1 MPGKA
6 IFSLTM
12 SAAAAALLAPAVPCH
27 ALADDFFAGKT
38 ISMSTHSDVGGGY
51 DAYLRL
57 LARHM
62 GQYIPGRPSF
72 IVLNQPGQGGR
83 LAVENAAKA
92 PQDGTFLTLVAQSVL
107 TMGVTSG
114 PGLQTSLAGFKW
126 IGNFNQSNNV
136 TVTWAASGVK
146 TLQDAM
152 ARDVVVGATGAG
164 TASELGPNL
173 YNSLLG
179 TRFKVKVGYSGGDA
193 IDAAMQRG
201 EVDGRANSIWASI
214 KMTLHDE
221 IREHEVNV
229 LIQMGVRK
237 EPELPEVP
245 LLSDLV
251 TADPKKAAIANFMS
265 QAVSAARPFAAP
277 PGVPD
282 DRVALLRAA
291 FDMTMKDPEFL
302 AEAHK
307 LSVEIDPMSG
317 AQTQAIV
324 TGILAAPKGVLAD
337 VQAALSGAAK

>member
-1 MPGKA
+1 MPSQRISSQA
-6 IFSLTM
+6 IPTVI
-12 SAAAAALLAPAVPCH
+12 AALV
-27 ALADDFFAGKT
+27 ALAAPRGATANDFFAGKT
-38 ISMSTHSDVGGGY
+38 ISLSTHSDVGGGY

-57 LARHM
+57 LSRHM
-62 GQYIPGRPSF
+62 GKYIPGRPDF

-107 TMGVTSG
+107 TMGVTAG
-114 PGLQTSLAGFKW
+114 PGLQTSLAAFKW

-136 TVTWAASGVK
+136 TVTWAASKVK

-152 ARDVVVGATGAG
+152 TQDVVVGATGAG

-193 IDAAMQRG
+193 IDAAMERG

-214 KMTLHDE
+214 KMTLHEE
-221 IREHEVNV
+221 IRDHKVNV

-237 EPELPEVP
+237 EPELPDVP

-251 TADPKKAAIANFMS
+251 AADPKKEAIAQFMS
-265 QAVSAARPFAAP
+265 QAVSTARPFAAP

-291 FDMTMKDPEFL
+291 FDMTMQDPEFL
-302 AEAHK
+302 ADARK
-307 LSVEIDPMSG
+307 LNVEIDPMSG
-317 AQTQAIV
+317 ERTQAIV
-324 TGILAAPKGVLAD
+324 AGVLAAPKPVLAD
-337 VQAALSGAAK
+337 VQAALSGGAK

>member
-1 MPGKA
+1 MPSQRISSQA
-6 IFSLTM
+6 I
-12 SAAAAALLAPAVPCH
+12 SAAIAALLALAVPRD
-27 ALADDFFAGKT
+27 AAADDFFAGKT
-38 ISMSTHSDVGGGY
+38 ISLSTHSDVGGGY

-57 LARHM
+57 LSRHM
-62 GQYIPGRPSF
+62 GKYIPGRPDF

-114 PGLQTSLAGFKW
+114 PGLQTSLAAFKW

-136 TVTWAASGVK
+136 TVTWAASNVK

-173 YNSLLG
+173 FNSLLG
-179 TRFKVKVGYSGGDA
+179 TRFKVKVGYGGGDA

-201 EVDGRANSIWASI
+201 EIDGRANSIWASI
-214 KMTLHDE
+214 KMTLHQE
-221 IREHEVNV
+221 ILDHKVNV

-237 EPELPEVP
+237 DPELPDVP

-251 TADPKKAAIANFMS
+251 AADPKKEAIAQFMS

-282 DRVALLRAA
+282 DRVALLRSA
-291 FDMTMKDPEFL
+291 FDMTVRDPEFL
-302 AEAHK
+302 ADARK

-317 AQTQAIV
+317 AQTQAIIAGV
-324 TGILAAPKGVLAD
+324 LAAPKPVLVD
-337 VQAALSGAAK
+337 VQAALSGAK

>member
-1 MPGKA
+1 MPHPVTSTAVAG
-6 IFSLTM
+6 
-12 SAAAAALLAPAVPCH
+12 LLALTATGV
-27 ALADDFFAGKT
+27 ARADDFFAGKT

-57 LARHM
+57 LSRHM
-62 GQYIPGRPSF
+62 GKYIPGRPGF
-72 IVLNQPGQGGR
+72 AVLNQPGAGGR

-107 TMGVTSG
+107 TMGVTAG
-114 PGLQTSLAGFKW
+114 PALQTSLAGFRW

-136 TVTWAASGVK
+136 TVTWATSNVK

-152 ARDVVVGATGAG
+152 AREVVVGASGAG

-193 IDAAMQRG
+193 IDTAMRRG

-214 KMTLHDE
+214 KMTLHEE
-221 IREHEVNV
+221 IRDRKLNV

-237 EPELPEVP
+237 EPELPDVP

-251 TADPKKAAIANFMS
+251 RGDAKRSAIAEFMS
-265 QAVSAARPFAAP
+265 QAVSTARPLAAP

-282 DRVALLRAA
+282 ERVALLRHA
-291 FDMTMKDPEFL
+291 FDLTVRDPEFL
-302 AEAHK
+302 AEARK
-307 LSVEIDPMSG
+307 LNVEVDPMSG
-317 AQTQAIV
+317 EQTQAIV
-324 TGILAAPKGVLAD
+324 ARVLAAPKDVLAN
-337 VQAALSGAAK
+337 VQAALNGAPQ